1 MVKSSPEVPK
11 VHQKT
16 ETQPQDYRTLPLPTL
31 HHTTKGLFTTV
42 PFTWY
47 STSSYQEKMTRHT
60 KMKKTQFEETD
71 QTSEP
76 DMARMLELS
85 DGEFKTA
92 VINMVSAL

>member
-1 MVKSSPEVPK
+1 
-11 VHQKT
+11 
-16 ETQPQDYRTLPLPTL
+16 
-31 HHTTKGLFTTV
+31 
-42 PFTWY
+42 
-47 STSSYQEKMTRHT
+47 MTRHT